1 MCCKFRAMQNMADD
15 ATDVSTPDSDVKLL
29 KIEAKSAVN
38 EVKFAVKHVEIS
50 EKLSNTDE
58 QAYLNV
64 KTKEGDEFCV
74 ELTVQGF
81 RIVGTSFDRIDDSD
95 ESTYYET
102 IYALLDKHSPQYRL
116 TFGETLA
123 DKLQLL
129 QTEREDPQ
137 EDGEENLKDVNRTQ

>member
-1 MCCKFRAMQNMADD
+1 MQKMADD
-15 ATDVSTPDSDVKLL
+15 TTNVSTPDSDVKLL

-38 EVKFAVKHVEIS
+38 EVKFAVKYVEIS
-50 EKLSNTDE
+50 ERLSNTDE

-81 RIVGTSFDRIDDSD
+81 RIVGTSFDQIDGNI
-95 ESTYYET
+95 ESPFYET

-116 TFGETLA
+116 TFGETLV

-129 QTEREDPQ
+129 QTELEDQ
-137 EDGEENLKDVNRTQ
+137 EEKVETIKDVNRTH